1 MLHHHCLEECGL
13 GLKNVDQ
20 THLVSSQ
27 YYKLYNYSTI
37 VPTKMLS
44 HILDVNSGSGL
55 DEELD
60 EVVVLSPGGQVKDR
74 VLQRR
79 LRVLHLSLGVLETKV
94 FCC

>member
-13 GLKNVDQ
+13 ELENVDQ
-20 THLVSSQ
+20 THLVASQ

-37 VPTKMLS
+37 VSTKMLS

-60 EVVVLSPGGQVKDR
+60 EVVVLSPGRQVEDR

-79 LRVLHLSLGVLETKV
+79 LGVLHLSLGVLETKV

>member
-1 MLHHHCLEECGL
+1 
-13 GLKNVDQ
+13 
-20 THLVSSQ
+20 
-27 YYKLYNYSTI
+27 
-37 VPTKMLS
+37 MLS

-60 EVVVLSPGGQVKDR
+60 EVVVLSPGRQVEDR

-79 LRVLHLSLGVLETKV
+79 LGVLHLSLGVLETKV